1 MTGEFMCPL
10 FLTRFLLQ
18 CPQYFLTLL
27 FLIKNYYD
35 SNWGKGGLPPYYKA
49 QLIPFIRVTI
59 YNGDVDACVP
69 FVGNEMWTAGLKLPV
84 VTPWRPWSVDKQV
97 VSQTP

>member
-1 MTGEFMCPL
+1 VSLSFTL
-10 FLTRFLLQ
+10 YILLTNCFCFSYSHTYICYIYRVYL
-18 CPQYFLTLL
+18 
-27 FLIKNYYD
+27 D
-35 SNWGKGGLPPYYKA
+35 HSNWGKGGLPPYYKA

-84 VTPWRPWSVDKQV
+84 VAPWRPWSVDKQV
-97 VSQTP
+97 VS